1 MLKATDNLKPLC
13 VSNMGW
19 SKSIYFIRSDTFET
33 ILHMGKAQKSP
44 NCL

>member
-19 SKSIYFIRSDTFET
+19 SISIYLIGSDIFET
-33 ILHMGKAQKSP
+33 ILQMGKAQKSP